1 MQNFTIKKSD
11 LFNTFK
17 TLLESN
23 DGEKQIS
30 KLLNNSFNEVT
41 IKSFSKCTYT
51 NESDDYVIQLLQV
64 INKTILDQGTKRY
77 NVYEGDIV
85 TAAKQFFTTAYT
97 SSINQSDALGKLRK
111 SRPQI
116 VTNYVDTL
124 VANPTTEKSGYVP
137 LDTIETIGNE
147 LDEQVYNGET
157 TLIDTI
163 NNLLLSNQSLI
174 VLNHVNT
181 NTNTIES
188 AYNTL
193 DNHLTPYVT
202 SDGYDNI
209 FKNVFCKLHD
219 INPDDV
225 FSSTTYDQ
233 TIREC
238 NDIVDDIVTR
248 ITRDGKN
255 SDKLNPYDVQTII
268 SNIPAYNVDRDGK
281 FIRDIETSL
290 IKEAT
295 NTTLANNPSYA
306 DITETSITNAA
317 GIDDAIK
324 PLVSQFA
331 IALLPIALNV
341 NQDKKP
347 WGSSQQELFTN
358 QLNRLLPPLINA
370 INTNLGSLQSDPDF
384 VTYCLTKFSTFNDSF
399 KLEKI
404 SDYISNFRITY
415 FAETHTLETL
425 LNQIVSGT
433 EPLMANLAKA
443 ILTRLQTTGSSQL
456 STSFTSNEKY
466 NTHLNKFITM
476 YQSITDAVNKY
487 NAANPSYPL
496 TQDDVVQALCNELTS
511 QTPANELRG
520 LLDSVSKF
528 SASNFNS
535 LVQFTQQ
542 QKHGAKIAH
551 DNTLEAIYDSCNTG
565 NPVTA
570 KVINLLKSVNSAMLD
585 TDCSSNKAA
594 IVKFVSEFGL
604 NVQTAVTNLNQ
615 KYATKK
621 YYQNHQLTVDQVLD
635 SLESYISSPSASTQP
650 YVNLLMAH
658 QRGFNFNLLVNTV
671 YNDLYLSEIQNE
683 RLAASS
689 GATPPSA
696 SSVNPSK
703 PTIRPTNTANI
714 ANVLNKLNPQVQ
726 QEPDEDDSDF
736 SFNTIDR
743 LTGYKDFRT
752 TYPAIYQAIDQASY
766 GDQQIAENAKSY
778 VDEIIASR
786 DEPLASQLM
795 NYRGGNQIF
804 VRSIVNQA
812 NGVSSEPSRN
822 SVEPTESA
830 PSYNGVFNVPEG
842 FNGDNDTELWKSPV
856 ITTFG
861 FPYINYEHGLVASL
875 KSANPDVSRAAYA
888 NFKTLLRKCKDA
900 SNGVY
905 TSVWNTLAAS
915 PLDTL
920 KAFTTKP
927 AKKLYLN
934 TLMVDS
940 DTLRDAALT
949 DIIQAT
955 PISVTTPAA
964 EFKNGVPLTKMFLT
978 QFYKV
983 LRVLPEST
991 IAKNLYCKYAGID
1004 VDEWND
1010 AIASNNGN
1018 PPIYILV
1025 PKTASFGVIE
1035 EQTSLFGKLF
1045 KSLTGKTDLAF
1056 IKSSCFGTHGGFV
1069 MPKNDANNLF
1079 NEFGRI

>member
-1 MQNFTIKKSD
+1 MQNFTINKSD
-11 LFNTFK
+11 LFYTIK

-23 DGEKQIS
+23 DGEKS
-30 KLLNNSFNEVT
+30 VSDLLDHTVADEYTFD
-41 IKSFSKCTYT
+41 SFSKCTYT
-51 NESDDYVIQLLQV
+51 TESNAYVIQLLHV
-64 INKTILDQGTKRY
+64 IDKTIIDQGIKRY
-77 NVYEGDIV
+77 NTYEGDIV
-85 TAAKQFFTTAYT
+85 IAAKQFFTTTYT
-97 SSINQSDALGKLRK
+97 TLIKQSDSLRELLNI
-111 SRPQI
+111 RPQI
-116 VTNYVDTL
+116 VSNYVDNL
-124 VANPTTEKSGYVP
+124 VSNPTTDESVYVTI
-137 LDTIETIGNE
+137 DTINTIGNE
-147 LDEQVYNGET
+147 LDEQEYNGET
-157 TLIDTI
+157 TLIDAI
-163 NNLLLSNQSLI
+163 NELLASNSSLI

-193 DNHLTPYVT
+193 SGHLKPYVT
-202 SDGYDNI
+202 LAGYDNI
-209 FKNVFCKLHD
+209 FKNVFCKLRG

-225 FSSTTYDQ
+225 FSSTNYDQ

-248 ITRDGKN
+248 ITRDGNN

-268 SNIPAYNVDRDGK
+268 SNIPAYNVDRDGTV
-281 FIRDIETSL
+281 IQTIESSL
-290 IKEAT
+290 IKEAM
-295 NTTLANNPSYA
+295 NITLANNNSYA
-306 DITETSITNAA
+306 DITESSITNSAV
-317 GIDDAIK
+317 IDDAIK

-341 NQDKKP
+341 TQDGKP
-347 WGSSQQELFTN
+347 WGSSQQESFTN

-384 VTYCLTKFSTFNDSF
+384 VTYCLTKFSTFNGSF

-404 SDYISNFRITY
+404 SDYISDFSRTY

-425 LNQIVSGT
+425 LNQIGSGT

-511 QTPANELRG
+511 QTPANELLG

-635 SLESYISSPSASTQP
+635 SLESYISSQSAATQP
-650 YVNLLMAH
+650 LVSMLMVH
-658 QRGFNFNLLVNTV
+658 PRNFNFNMLVNTV
-671 YNDLYLSEIQNE
+671 YNDLYLSDIQNE
-683 RLAASS
+683 QLAASH

-696 SSVNPSK
+696 SSVNPSS
-703 PTIRPTNTANI
+703 PTKTVNI
-714 ANVLNKLNPQVQ
+714 ANVLNKSNPQVQ
-726 QEPDEDDSDF
+726 QEPEEDDSDF

-752 TYPAIYQAIDQASY
+752 TYPTIYQAIDQASY

-822 SVEPTESA
+822 SVEPTASE

-856 ITTFG
+856 ITAFG
-861 FPYINYEHGLVASL
+861 FPYINYEHGLVTAL
-875 KSANPDVSRAAYA
+875 KSANPDVSKAAYA
-888 NFKTLLRKCKDA
+888 NFKTLLRKCKDD

-905 TSVWNTLAAS
+905 SSVWNTLAAS

-991 IAKNLYCKYAGID
+991 MAKNLYCKYAGID

-1035 EQTSLFGKLF
+1035 EKTSLLGKLF